1 MKTVQRERRYVCG
14 QTKQN
19 AVYQEIEIYTVGTDQ
34 KSRQREKQK
43 VTPVPFRGKNPEHWD
58 GHNAKRARKWFI
70 RLLNTN
76 FTEADTHTSLTYSDE
91 FLPKTEEEADRDISN
106 FLRRLRTK
114 CKARGLPAPEAI
126 TVTEHQDADPDTGQ
140 KAVRFHHHVIL
151 KCQLTRDEIE
161 GCWVRKKKRMGTTNA
176 DRLQMDKSSLEA
188 LANYLMKYPKR
199 KHRWRRTRGI
209 RDPILPTPNDSKYT
223 RRGIE
228 RIAKDP
234 TKLHSPEFWE
244 KKYPGWKL
252 KEAQEALN
260 EYLEALKV
268 VDYWTGKVRELNG
281 AFIYRSPSS
290 NTELPTKAIGN
301 PTVSVSMEMETAEE
315 NEREA
320 RQYAKEA
327 KRRVLSLIQMART
340 ADQKVLLMRR
350 YIDGMSWE
358 DAAEAAGK
366 SRTWATNTHGE
377 ALLYIRLPD
386 AVKKQ

>member
-19 AVYQEIEIYTVGTDQ
+19 AIYQEIEIYTVGTDQ

-252 KEAQEALN
+252 KEAQA
-260 EYLEALKV
+260 EYN
-268 VDYWTGKVRELNG
+268 DYWGWSISLKMHR
-281 AFIYRSPSS
+281 IP
-290 NTELPTKAIGN
+290 
-301 PTVSVSMEMETAEE
+301 
-315 NEREA
+315 ER
-320 RQYAKEA
+320 RG
-327 KRRVLSLIQMART
+327 RPCGS
-340 ADQKVLLMRR
+340 
-350 YIDGMSWE
+350 
-358 DAAEAAGK
+358 
-366 SRTWATNTHGE
+366 
-377 ALLYIRLPD
+377 
-386 AVKKQ
+386 

>member
-114 CKARGLPAPEAI
+114 CKARGLSAPEAI

-244 KKYPGWKL
+244 KKYPGWEL
-252 KEAQEALN
+252 KEAQA
-260 EYLEALKV
+260 EYN
-268 VDYWTGKVRELNG
+268 DYWGWSISLKMHR
-281 AFIYRSPSS
+281 IP
-290 NTELPTKAIGN
+290 
-301 PTVSVSMEMETAEE
+301 
-315 NEREA
+315 ER
-320 RQYAKEA
+320 RG
-327 KRRVLSLIQMART
+327 RPCGS
-340 ADQKVLLMRR
+340 
-350 YIDGMSWE
+350 
-358 DAAEAAGK
+358 
-366 SRTWATNTHGE
+366 
-377 ALLYIRLPD
+377 
-386 AVKKQ
+386 

>member
-209 RDPILPTPNDSKYT
+209 RDPSVFFRKKAYT
-223 RRGIE
+223 W
-228 RIAKDP
+228 
-234 TKLHSPEFWE
+234 TKRSWSGTWISRNISRTVFWS
-244 KKYPGWKL
+244 GKL
-252 KEAQEALN
+252 
-260 EYLEALKV
+260 
-268 VDYWTGKVRELNG
+268 
-281 AFIYRSPSS
+281 
-290 NTELPTKAIGN
+290 
-301 PTVSVSMEMETAEE
+301 SVSHFITACT
-315 NEREA
+315 
-320 RQYAKEA
+320 KHPG
-327 KRRVLSLIQMART
+327 VCGGLF
-340 ADQKVLLMRR
+340 
-350 YIDGMSWE
+350 
-358 DAAEAAGK
+358 
-366 SRTWATNTHGE
+366 
-377 ALLYIRLPD
+377 
-386 AVKKQ
+386 

>member
-176 DRLQMDKSSLEA
+176 DRLQMDKSSL
-188 LANYLMKYPKR
+188 
-199 KHRWRRTRGI
+199 
-209 RDPILPTPNDSKYT
+209 
-223 RRGIE
+223 
-228 RIAKDP
+228 
-234 TKLHSPEFWE
+234 
-244 KKYPGWKL
+244 
-252 KEAQEALN
+252 
-260 EYLEALKV
+260 
-268 VDYWTGKVRELNG
+268 RELNG

-315 NEREA
+315 NEREESRGKP
-320 RQYAKEA
+320 RQNKPKAVGQKPA
-327 KRRVLSLIQMART
+327 AFFLHGRR
-340 ADQKVLLMRR
+340 
-350 YIDGMSWE
+350 
-358 DAAEAAGK
+358 
-366 SRTWATNTHGE
+366 
-377 ALLYIRLPD
+377 
-386 AVKKQ
+386 

>member
-1 MKTVQRERRYVCG
+1 MDVKQIQYFSLVSSTGSFNAAAKQLYISVPGLVKAMDRLENELGVQLFVRRRSGVTLTPAGQALARYAPRYIRKYEMIVSNVRKAAAQREMRAEVCMTWG
-14 QTKQN
+14 ML
-19 AVYQEIEIYTVGTDQ
+19 
-34 KSRQREKQK
+34 SFFPR
-43 VTPVPFRGKNPEHWD
+43 
-58 GHNAKRARKWFI
+58 
-70 RLLNTN
+70 
-76 FTEADTHTSLTYSDE
+76 
-91 FLPKTEEEADRDISN
+91 N
-106 FLRRLRTK
+106 FLSRFVLSN
-114 CKARGLPAPEAI
+114 
-126 TVTEHQDADPDTGQ
+126 PDMSLST
-140 KAVRFHHHVIL
+140 H
-151 KCQLTRDEIE
+151 
-161 GCWVRKKKRMGTTNA
+161 NYS
-176 DRLQMDKSSLEA
+176 LQELE
-188 LANYLMKYPKR
+188 
-199 KHRWRRTRGI
+199 
-209 RDPILPTPNDSKYT
+209 
-223 RRGIE
+223 
-228 RIAKDP
+228 
-234 TKLHSPEFWE
+234 
-244 KKYPGWKL
+244 
-252 KEAQEALN
+252 EALN

>member
-1 MKTVQRERRYVCG
+1 MVVNESALLRAMREDYKGQGYTVARRAENEADPESESILLLSANDWMVEIGWKNVSAKIFGLVAEHMKGLPEVG
-14 QTKQN
+14 QAFKVKKTKQN

-161 GCWVRKKKRMGTTNA
+161 GCWVRKKKRM
-176 DRLQMDKSSLEA
+176 D
-188 LANYLMKYPKR
+188 
-199 KHRWRRTRGI
+199 
-209 RDPILPTPNDSKYT
+209 
-223 RRGIE
+223 
-228 RIAKDP
+228 
-234 TKLHSPEFWE
+234 
-244 KKYPGWKL
+244 
-252 KEAQEALN
+252 
-260 EYLEALKV
+260 
-268 VDYWTGKVRELNG
+268 
-281 AFIYRSPSS
+281 
-290 NTELPTKAIGN
+290 
-301 PTVSVSMEMETAEE
+301 
-315 NEREA
+315 
-320 RQYAKEA
+320 
-327 KRRVLSLIQMART
+327 
-340 ADQKVLLMRR
+340 
-350 YIDGMSWE
+350 
-358 DAAEAAGK
+358 
-366 SRTWATNTHGE
+366 
-377 ALLYIRLPD
+377 
-386 AVKKQ
+386 

>member
-1 MKTVQRERRYVCG
+1 MPAFILWANPSQVLPEGSVKGLYGVIKTEPSQKHIGGCRMKTVQRERRYVCG

-252 KEAQEALN
+252 KEAQA
-260 EYLEALKV
+260 EYN
-268 VDYWTGKVRELNG
+268 DYWGWSISLKMHR
-281 AFIYRSPSS
+281 IP
-290 NTELPTKAIGN
+290 
-301 PTVSVSMEMETAEE
+301 
-315 NEREA
+315 ER
-320 RQYAKEA
+320 RG
-327 KRRVLSLIQMART
+327 RPCGS
-340 ADQKVLLMRR
+340 
-350 YIDGMSWE
+350 
-358 DAAEAAGK
+358 
-366 SRTWATNTHGE
+366 
-377 ALLYIRLPD
+377 
-386 AVKKQ
+386 

>member
-176 DRLQMDKSSLEA
+176 DRLQMDKSSLYHPELELRMISTMQRENIKTGQKCTA
-188 LANYLMKYPKR
+188 LP
-199 KHRWRRTRGI
+199 
-209 RDPILPTPNDSKYT
+209 
-223 RRGIE
+223 
-228 RIAKDP
+228 
-234 TKLHSPEFWE
+234 
-244 KKYPGWKL
+244 
-252 KEAQEALN
+252 
-260 EYLEALKV
+260 
-268 VDYWTGKVRELNG
+268 
-281 AFIYRSPSS
+281 
-290 NTELPTKAIGN
+290 
-301 PTVSVSMEMETAEE
+301 
-315 NEREA
+315 
-320 RQYAKEA
+320 
-327 KRRVLSLIQMART
+327 
-340 ADQKVLLMRR
+340 
-350 YIDGMSWE
+350 
-358 DAAEAAGK
+358 AGK
-366 SRTWATNTHGE
+366 TS
-377 ALLYIRLPD
+377 P
-386 AVKKQ
+386 